1 DPARGAA
8 QDLAR
13 HQREPRD
20 RGRRARAPG
29 AFAGP
34 ARGPRGAD
42 HPLLRAGRRRGDV
55 PERRRRRGRG
65 PVRLRVLQQGRSAGG
80 GPRDVEGGGLLVPRA
95 ARAGPRRGAG
105 LSRRGSMAEGPMG
118 TAGPLADRPSPMIDE
133 AAPAAG
139 AGPRR
144 AGSSLGLR
152 LLSVALVLGL
162 WEWGGRIPISLA
174 FPTCSETVAALAA
187 MLVDGTLLAAYA
199 DTIRPLIIGL
209 VLCGLGAATAGIAM
223 GLSRTMEWF
232 GLPVFDILQAAPS
245 AAIIPVISYVYGI
258 GLAAK
263 VFAVVLLAAPVI
275 VLNSYKGI
283 RHTSPSLLEMS
294 RAFLANRRQQIFKII
309 LPSASGLIFAGM
321 RLGAAQGF
329 TGVILAELLITP
341 TGVGDLITYYR
352 SIADYPRMFAS
363 ILSIIVLAS
372 VAINLL
378 QRIEETVF
386 RPELRQA

>member
-1 DPARGAA
+1 
-8 QDLAR
+8 
-13 HQREPRD
+13 
-20 RGRRARAPG
+20 
-29 AFAGP
+29 
-34 ARGPRGAD
+34 
-42 HPLLRAGRRRGDV
+42 
-55 PERRRRRGRG
+55 
-65 PVRLRVLQQGRSAGG
+65 
-80 GPRDVEGGGLLVPRA
+80 
-95 ARAGPRRGAG
+95 
-105 LSRRGSMAEGPMG
+105 MAEGPTG

-187 MLVDGTLLAAYA
+187 MLVDGTLLTAYA

-232 GLPVFDILQAAPS
+232 GLPVFVILQAAPS
-245 AAIIPVISYVYGI
+245 AAIIPVITYVYGI

-352 SIADYPRMFAS
+352 SIADYPSMFAS

>member
-1 DPARGAA
+1 
-8 QDLAR
+8 
-13 HQREPRD
+13 
-20 RGRRARAPG
+20 
-29 AFAGP
+29 
-34 ARGPRGAD
+34 
-42 HPLLRAGRRRGDV
+42 
-55 PERRRRRGRG
+55 
-65 PVRLRVLQQGRSAGG
+65 
-80 GPRDVEGGGLLVPRA
+80 
-95 ARAGPRRGAG
+95 
-105 LSRRGSMAEGPMG
+105 MAEGPTG

-223 GLSRTMEWF
+223 GLSRTVEWF
-232 GLPVFDILQAAPS
+232 GLPVFVILQAAPS
-245 AAIIPVISYVYGI
+245 AAIIPVITYVYGI

>member
-1 DPARGAA
+1 
-8 QDLAR
+8 
-13 HQREPRD
+13 
-20 RGRRARAPG
+20 
-29 AFAGP
+29 
-34 ARGPRGAD
+34 
-42 HPLLRAGRRRGDV
+42 
-55 PERRRRRGRG
+55 
-65 PVRLRVLQQGRSAGG
+65 
-80 GPRDVEGGGLLVPRA
+80 
-95 ARAGPRRGAG
+95 
-105 LSRRGSMAEGPMG
+105 MAEGPMG

-187 MLVDGTLLAAYA
+187 MLVDGTLLTAYA

-223 GLSRTMEWF
+223 GLSRTVEWF
-232 GLPVFDILQAAPS
+232 GLPVFVILQAAPS
-245 AAIIPVISYVYGI
+245 AAIIPVITYVYGI

>member
-1 DPARGAA
+1 MMD
-8 QDLAR
+8 
-13 HQREPRD
+13 
-20 RGRRARAPG
+20 
-29 AFAGP
+29 
-34 ARGPRGAD
+34 
-42 HPLLRAGRRRGDV
+42 
-55 PERRRRRGRG
+55 
-65 PVRLRVLQQGRSAGG
+65 RSAG
-80 GPRDVEGGGLLVPRA
+80 
-95 ARAGPRRGAG
+95 AGEP
-105 LSRRGSMAEGPMG
+105 
-118 TAGPLADRPSPMIDE
+118 TAGTL
-133 AAPAAG
+133 APAAAAPLAG
-139 AGPRR
+139 APSRGRW
-144 AGSSLGLR
+144 SSPGLR
-152 LLSVALVLGL
+152 LLSVVVVLGL

-174 FPTCSETVAALAA
+174 FPTCSATLQALFE
-187 MLVDGTLLAAYA
+187 MLADGTLLAAYA

-209 VLCGLGAATAGIAM
+209 VLCGLGAAAAGIAM
-223 GLSRTMEWF
+223 GLSRTVEWF
-232 GLPVFDILQAAPS
+232 GLPVFVILQAAPM
-245 AAIIPVISYVYGI
+245 AAIVPVITYVYGI

-294 RAFLANRRQQIFKII
+294 RSFLASRRQQIFKII

-352 SIADYPRMFAS
+352 SIADYPKMFAS

-372 VAINLL
+372 VAITLL
-378 QRIEETVF
+378 QKIEETVF

>member
-1 DPARGAA
+1 
-8 QDLAR
+8 
-13 HQREPRD
+13 
-20 RGRRARAPG
+20 
-29 AFAGP
+29 
-34 ARGPRGAD
+34 
-42 HPLLRAGRRRGDV
+42 
-55 PERRRRRGRG
+55 
-65 PVRLRVLQQGRSAGG
+65 
-80 GPRDVEGGGLLVPRA
+80 
-95 ARAGPRRGAG
+95 
-105 LSRRGSMAEGPMG
+105 
-118 TAGPLADRPSPMIDE
+118 
-133 AAPAAG
+133 
-139 AGPRR
+139 
-144 AGSSLGLR
+144 
-152 LLSVALVLGL
+152 
-162 WEWGGRIPISLA
+162 
-174 FPTCSETVAALAA
+174 
-187 MLVDGTLLAAYA
+187 
-199 DTIRPLIIGL
+199 
-209 VLCGLGAATAGIAM
+209 
-223 GLSRTMEWF
+223 EWF
-232 GLPVFDILQAAPS
+232 GLPVFVILQAAPS
-245 AAIIPVISYVYGI
+245 AAIIPVITYVYGI